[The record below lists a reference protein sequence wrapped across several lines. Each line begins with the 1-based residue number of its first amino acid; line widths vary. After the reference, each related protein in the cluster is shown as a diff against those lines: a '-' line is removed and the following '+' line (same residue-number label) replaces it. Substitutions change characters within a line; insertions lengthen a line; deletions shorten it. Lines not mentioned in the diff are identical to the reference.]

1 MRQTNDGKTNTV
13 WLRSHE
19 VPAAVR
25 CIGTR
30 MVARGSG
37 EGQWEVFAYWV
48 ELEVYKVKIR
58 RHQLHT
64 SVNVLDTTELYA

>member
-1 MRQTNDGKTNTV
+1 
-13 WLRSHE
+13 
-19 VPAAVR
+19 
-25 CIGTR
+25 